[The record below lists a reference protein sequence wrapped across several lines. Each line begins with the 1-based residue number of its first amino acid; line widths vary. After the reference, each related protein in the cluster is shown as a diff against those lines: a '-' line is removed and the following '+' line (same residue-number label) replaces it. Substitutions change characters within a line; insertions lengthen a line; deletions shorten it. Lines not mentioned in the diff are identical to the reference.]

1 VHALRK
7 AGVQLLAGSQA
18 LAGQGLLDSAV
29 DPDVTVSLS
38 GVTDPVIHGQRGY
51 SYMQPQVR

>member
-1 VHALRK
+1 M
-7 AGVQLLAGSQA
+7 QLLAGSQA